1 MMIRAHFDGQ
11 VFVPEEPVDL
21 PRNTEVRL
29 ICVEQ
34 GDDSRPLAS
43 LSTLAETF
51 PDEPGWPSDGAAET
65 DHYLYGSPK
74 RS

>member
-11 VFVPEEPVDL
+11 VFVPEGPVDL
-21 PRNTEVRL
+21 PRNTEVQL
-29 ICVEQ
+29 ICVEP
-34 GDDSRPLAS
+34 GDESRPLAS

-51 PDEPGWPSDGAAET
+51 PDEPGWPADGAAET
-65 DHYLYGSPK
+65 DHYMYGSPK